1 MKKAII
7 AALIVIPS
15 FVWAQEPWSLEQCI
29 EHALQNNLRV
39 KQQELNVKSSESEL
53 KRSRESL
60 LPTLNLTGNHSYSKY
75 PFADSS
81 NWFRSTSL
89 SLSSSVTLFD
99 GLQNVNTIKQNQYDL
114 KASYANIEK
123 IKNDI
128 ALAVASSYLQILYQ
142 LELVEVSK
150 KQLSLTQMQVDRTK
164 KLYEAGS
171 IPEGTLLEVEA
182 LQASD
187 ELQLVNA
194 LNQLDI
200 AYLNLTQLL
209 EIKNPEGFG
218 IQKPILPEVDSTTLV
233 LNARE
238 IYFNAE
244 TRMPQII
251 GSQFGVNS
259 AEVGLKKA
267 KGLYLP
273 DLSLNASLGS
283 NASKL
288 YTDNPLL
295 TPDPFFTQIKNNA
308 NASVGLS
315 LRIPIF
321 NGGSTKNRVTLA
333 KISLDRARLNLETEK
348 NSLYKDIQQATAD
361 AVAAQKRQKAA
372 YKNKV
377 ANEESLRYSE
387 NKFNVGLITAFD
399 YTTAR
404 NKYSK
409 AETDLLQAKYEF
421 LFKLKILDFY
431 KGVPLKL

>member
-15 FVWAQEPWSLEQCI
+15 FVWAQEPWSLEQCV
-29 EHALQNNLRV
+29 EYALQNNLQV
-39 KQQELNVKSSESEL
+39 KQQELNVRSSESEL
-53 KRSRESL
+53 RRSKESL
-60 LPTLNLTGNHSYSKY
+60 FPTLDLSGNHSYSNY
-75 PFADSS
+75 PNAD
-81 NWFRSTSL
+81 TSMWL
-89 SLSSSVTLFD
+89 QNTNFSLSSKVTLFD
-99 GLQNVNTIKQNQYDL
+99 GLQNVNTIKQNSYNL

-200 AYLNLTQLL
+200 AYLSLTQLL

-218 IQKPILPEVDSTTLV
+218 IQKPVLPEVDSTTLV
-233 LNARE
+233 LNARD
-238 IYFNAE
+238 IYSSAE
-244 TRMPQII
+244 TRMPQIL
-251 GSQFGVNS
+251 GSQLGVNS
-259 AEVGLKKA
+259 AEVGLKLA
-267 KGLYLP
+267 KGLYSP
-273 DLSLNASLGS
+273 QLSLGASLKS
-283 NASKL
+283 DASKL
-288 YTDNPLL
+288 FTDIPLL
-295 TPDPFFTQIKNNA
+295 QADPFATQIEKNV

-315 LRIPIF
+315 LTVPIF
-321 NGGSTKNRVTLA
+321 NGGLIKSKVASA

-348 NSLYKDIQQATAD
+348 NTLYKDIQQATAD
-361 AVAAQKRQKAA
+361 AVASQKRQKAA

-431 KGVPLKL
+431 KGIPLKL

>member
-15 FVWAQEPWSLEQCI
+15 FVWAQEPWSLEQCV
-29 EHALQNNLRV
+29 EYALQNNLQV
-39 KQQELNVKSSESEL
+39 KQQELSAKLSENIYKSS
-53 KRSRESL
+53 KQNL
-60 LPTLNLTGNHSYSKY
+60 LPTLGFSGSHSYSKY
-75 PFADSS
+75 ILAD
-81 NWFRSTSL
+81 TSYWIQGNNL
-89 SLSSSVTLFD
+89 SLSTSVTLFD
-99 GLQNVNTIKQNQYDL
+99 GLQNVNSIKKSNFDL

-150 KQLSLTQMQVDRTK
+150 KQLNLTQMQVERTK

-233 LNARE
+233 LSARE
-238 IYFNAE
+238 IFSNAE
-244 TRMPQII
+244 MRMPQII
-251 GSQFGVNS
+251 GSQLNVNS
-259 AEVGLKKA
+259 AEVGLIVA
-267 KGLYLP
+267 KGMYMP
-273 DLSLNASLGS
+273 QLSLSAEIGTRANKVLTES
-283 NASKL
+283 
-288 YTDNPLL
+288 PLFNKKSFENQL
-295 TPDPFFTQIKNNA
+295 NDNA
-308 NASVGLS
+308 NVSAMLTLS
-315 LRIPIF
+315 IPIF
-321 NGGSTKNRVTLA
+321 SKGTIKREVNNA
-333 KISLDRARLNLETEK
+333 IISLDRARLNLETEK
-348 NSLYKDIQQATAD
+348 NTLYKDIQQATAD
-361 AVAAQKRQKAA
+361 AVASQKRQKAA

-409 AETDLLQAKYEF
+409 AENDLLQAKYEF

-431 KGVPLKL
+431 KGIPLKL